1 MSAATTSRT
10 MTRPSTL
17 ATVMFIGF
25 GLYVLMPIYW
35 LLVNSTKSTSDLF
48 ATFGFWF
55 SDTPQFFQ
63 NVRDVLSHDD
73 GIFLRW
79 MGNTVWYSFAAAAG
93 ATVLAFIA
101 GYAFAKWQFRLK
113 DALFWTVLAAIMIPG
128 AALAVPTFQLLSS
141 LDLINTPWAIIL
153 PSIVN
158 PFGLYLLRIYV
169 DSAVPDEMIDAAR
182 IDGAGE
188 ARILRS
194 VVARVVSPGLATVF
208 LLSFVATWNNYLL
221 PLLVLTETE
230 LQPVTLGLTNW
241 NRQSLFPT
249 TGSEVLYSLVVTGSL
264 LSIIPLIIAFAF
276 MQRFLRSGLTIG
288 AVR

>member
-1 MSAATTSRT
+1 
-10 MTRPSTL
+10 
-17 ATVMFIGF
+17 MFIGF
-25 GLYVLMPIYW
+25 ALYVLMPIYW
-35 LLVNSTKSTSDLF
+35 LIVNATKSTPDLF

-55 SDTPQFFQ
+55 SDTPQLID
-63 NVRDVLSHDD
+63 NIRDVLTHDD

-79 MGNTVWYSFAAAAG
+79 MGNTVWYSTASAAG

-101 GYAFAKWQFRLK
+101 GYAFAKWQFRFK

-153 PSIVN
+153 PSVVS
-158 PFGLYLLRIYV
+158 PFGLYLLRIYI
-169 DSAVPDEMIDAAR
+169 DSSVPDEIIDAAR

-188 ARILRS
+188 GRILGS
-194 VVARVVSPGLATVF
+194 VVARIASPGLATVF
-208 LLSFVATWNNYLL
+208 LLSFVGTWNNYLL
-221 PLLVLTETE
+221 PLLVLTETR

-264 LSIIPLIIAFAF
+264 LSIIPLVIAFVF
-276 MQRFLRSGLTIG
+276 MQRYLRSGLTIG